1 MTLCIYFFISFDL
14 LGDMD
19 KYDIF
24 YPSVRSGSVQQ
35 QQQQQQ
41 SRHHSR
47 RVRAVSEMDEAD
59 SFLDDSGG
67 LVYRISAPV
76 FFEDNLHLQLI
87 PATDFISPGF
97 VIQRVSG
104 NYTWL
109 EQIGQDPKLDCFFSG
124 YVLGHEDSTV
134 SLAMCDGMVGFFLF
148 IYCLHEHLCFCV
160 LVHGHMHLSLFSP
173 SFPLTTSFPL
183 LLISY
188 LRPGQHTLRRNPVI
202 LCGTMTLLL
211 KNSKVLRAFFPFVL
225 TIISPITP
233 AVDKV
238 KACRYRTLTA

>member
-134 SLAMCDGMVGFFLF
+134 SLAMCDGMVGFFFYLF
-148 IYCLHEHLCFCV
+148 IVCMNICASVCLFTGTCIYLYF
-160 LVHGHMHLSLFSP
+160 LPLFLSPPPSLF
-173 SFPLTTSFPL
+173 FL
-183 LLISY
+183 L
-188 LRPGQHTLRRNPVI
+188 VI
-202 LCGTMTLLL
+202 CVQD
-211 KNSKVLRAFFPFVL
+211 SIHCVV
-225 TIISPITP
+225 TP
-233 AVDKV
+233 
-238 KACRYRTLTA
+238 